1 MSITRFRLGVPD
13 IAYIGAE
20 RYCEGCHDSIII
32 DGVGRGYSAHRRHLL
47 GLQHS
52 WPSEAGEFQSAG
64 WHLRERMLDRRW

>member
-20 RYCEGCHDSIII
+20 RYCEGCVIPSSSTELE
-32 DGVGRGYSAHRRHLL
+32 RGIVRLHLL